1 MQFCKEQMN
10 AVSHQEDDNYLWQIT
25 NQIKNDKRLTLPN
38 EDINDL
44 FQRLKETYYYL
55 IALGF
60 TKKVLIE
67 AFLYG
72 EATNPGYKDNQ
83 IIKGWI
89 EKKNHIP
96 EQQYEDL
103 LIIVEKKQKG
113 LL

>member
-25 NQIKNDKRLTLPN
+25 NQIKNDKRLTLPD
-38 EDINDL
+38 EDINKL
-44 FQRLKETYYYL
+44 FRRLKETYNYL

-60 TKKVLIE
+60 TKKALIE

-72 EATNPGYKDNQ
+72 EAVTPGYKNNP
-83 IIKGWI
+83 IIKDWI
-89 EKKNHIP
+89 EKKDHIP